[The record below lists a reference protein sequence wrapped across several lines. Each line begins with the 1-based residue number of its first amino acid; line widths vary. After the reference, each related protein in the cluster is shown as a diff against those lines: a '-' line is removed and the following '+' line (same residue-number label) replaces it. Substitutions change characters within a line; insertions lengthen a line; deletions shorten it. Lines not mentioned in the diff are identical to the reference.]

1 MQVMKP
7 VMPIKAYVKRD
18 ISTEQKGPE
27 APEPDPFA
35 DPAPGTFPCDLA
47 AYLVELACLVY
58 SPPPEVLK
66 VLKGFDLRL
75 MSSLFHV
82 SSIPTEGKA
91 LIIVAEVNNVLY
103 FRIIDGDG
111 KVVVDTNEQRL
122 MGQPMRNLRQLTG
135 QARQIEDLRKQLES
149 LWPPHELTWSDKDQV
164 TKAVTSI
171 VGHTLVKG
179 RMCTDV
185 QFFDRCDIQAVGF
198 VHRGHK
204 ILVFRGTDS
213 APDWKYNLKICKSG
227 SPRRHSG
234 FKQAWEAVAPEIT
247 TWIASIPSPG
257 PLILSGHSL
266 GGALAILAAFEL
278 SARTPIKAI
287 ITFGAPRVGGRQFRH
302 AYHQRAAVPH
312 ATNGPTLESI
322 TWRVE
327 HSTDLVVDLAPV
339 CWPFYLPVGQ
349 VIHLSAKG
357 FLAPMVF
364 ELQTQLQAE
373 GESRH
378 TIAAAFSQY
387 EVTVSAFF
395 ERITRLFTLPSFLK
409 QTYVTTRGGTSFEHG
424 SSIEPYVEWLAQ
436 MAFCTFASST
446 FWVWAVPYALIQLV
460 RGTWTDISRHSRERY
475 MNCLLSLVPT
485 NARPGGH
492 VRP

>member
-1 MQVMKP
+1 MAVVKLVATLSSYGRRAVVVGGVADRYAGELARAGQSNRRRAGTGSASPQRATRPPLWPAGMAEGNRATFGPRVGLSSHGSPAKGGPKSKCLARLTITRTSAGPPSLTIADRSRFRFRFPVPLSCPNIGPVPLSCPEAISNFPLCSPQPAPGYRGSTVSIIIRTGIVAGGRSRRPQKMQVMKP

-111 KVVVDTNEQRL
+111 KVVVDTKEQRL

-302 AYHQRAAVPH
+302 AYHQRAA
-312 ATNGPTLESI
+312 
-322 TWRVE
+322 
-327 HSTDLVVDLAPV
+327 
-339 CWPFYLPVGQ
+339 
-349 VIHLSAKG
+349 
-357 FLAPMVF
+357 
-364 ELQTQLQAE
+364 
-373 GESRH
+373 
-378 TIAAAFSQY
+378 
-387 EVTVSAFF
+387 
-395 ERITRLFTLPSFLK
+395 
-409 QTYVTTRGGTSFEHG
+409 
-424 SSIEPYVEWLAQ
+424 
-436 MAFCTFASST
+436 
-446 FWVWAVPYALIQLV
+446 
-460 RGTWTDISRHSRERY
+460 
-475 MNCLLSLVPT
+475 
-485 NARPGGH
+485 
-492 VRP
+492 